1 MKRLM
6 QTNAFLFGRT
16 LCLQFASFFTLS
28 MVSRM
33 GEAPLAANAVILQVW
48 GLTSF
53 AVDGFAHAAETLVGR
68 CLGAH
73 LFAEARQFA
82 WRIICWGLGLGA
94 GFGLAYFVALEPI
107 AALFTPHREVVE
119 QVGALYVLIALLQP
133 LNAVVFVFD
142 GIFIGASDM
151 GYLFKAMVLATFG
164 VFFPA
169 ALVFIYWLDW
179 ELVGAWMAYSGL
191 MVGRFVTLWPRYRGD
206 AWLRSFVE

>member
-1 MKRLM
+1 
-6 QTNAFLFGRT
+6 
-16 LCLQFASFFTLS
+16 
-28 MVSRM
+28 
-33 GEAPLAANAVILQVW
+33 ANAVILQVW

-73 LFAEARQFA
+73 LFVEARQFA
-82 WRIICWGLGLGA
+82 WRIICWGVGLGA
-94 GFGLAYFVALEPI
+94 GFGLAYFAALEPI
-107 AALFTPHREVVE
+107 AALFTPHREVVQ

-151 GYLFKAMVLATFG
+151 GYLFKAMALATFG
-164 VFFPA
+164 VFLPS